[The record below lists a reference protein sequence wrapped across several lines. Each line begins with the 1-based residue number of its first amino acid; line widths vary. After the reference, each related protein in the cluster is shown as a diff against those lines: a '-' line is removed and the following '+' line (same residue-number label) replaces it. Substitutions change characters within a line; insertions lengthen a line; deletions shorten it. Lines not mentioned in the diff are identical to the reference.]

1 MGWFSW
7 PKWSFGEGGE
17 EACNLVNCDLVVM
30 VVMVAKKA
38 RMLKAQ
44 TLIMVAKVVGMM
56 KKQRVVNGNI
66 AKFALKMAQ
75 MAKLMKM
82 MKAETVVK
90 GNSARWY
97 VVQCT
102 YLSQTSRRDKIS
114 QNFPRQFELVY
125 W

>member
-1 MGWFSW
+1 MRWFSW
-7 PKWSFGEGGE
+7 PEWSFGEGGE

-30 VVMVAKKA
+30 VVMVSKKA
-38 RMLKAQ
+38 KMLKAQ
-44 TLIMVAKVVGMM
+44 TLIMVAKMVKMM
-56 KKQRVVNGNI
+56 KNQRVVKGNI

-75 MAKLMKM
+75 MIKLMKM

-102 YLSQTSRRDKIS
+102 YLSKTIRRDGGQNIS
-114 QNFPRQFELVY
+114 KLSATI
-125 W
+125 

>member
-1 MGWFSW
+1 MQLGH
-7 PKWSFGEGGE
+7 
-17 EACNLVNCDLVVM
+17 CDVVVM
-30 VVMVAKKA
+30 VLMVAKKA

-44 TLIMVAKVVGMM
+44 TLIMVATKMVRMV
-56 KKQRVVNGNI
+56 KKQRVNGNI

-75 MAKLMKM
+75 MTKLMKM
-82 MKAETVVK
+82 MKGETVVK

-102 YLSQTSRRDKIS
+102 YLSKTSRRDGDKIS

>member
-1 MGWFSW
+1 MQLGH
-7 PKWSFGEGGE
+7 
-17 EACNLVNCDLVVM
+17 CDVVVM
-30 VVMVAKKA
+30 VLMVAKKA

-44 TLIMVAKVVGMM
+44 TLIMVATKMVRMM

-75 MAKLMKM
+75 MTKLMKM

-102 YLSQTSRRDKIS
+102 YLSKTSRRDGDKIS
-114 QNFPRQFELVY
+114 QNFPRKFELVY

>member
-1 MGWFSW
+1 MQLGH
-7 PKWSFGEGGE
+7 
-17 EACNLVNCDLVVM
+17 CDVVVM
-30 VVMVAKKA
+30 VLMVAKKA

-66 AKFALKMAQ
+66 GKFALKMAK
-75 MAKLMKM
+75 MTKLMKM

-102 YLSQTSRRDKIS
+102 YLSKTSRRDGDKIS